1 MKSDNYLEKELT
13 NLLKTDQNIF
23 NFIIECSLDGMWYW
37 DLENPA
43 EEWMNERF
51 WKVLGY
57 DPDEMPHK
65 ASAWQDV
72 IFPEDLQMSFD
83 NAAKHFENPN
93 YPYDQIVR
101 YKHKDGSTVW
111 IRCRG
116 LAIRDE
122 NGKPIRMLGA
132 HHDLTEIKKAEEQH
146 KQALVKLKESETRLQ
161 ALSDATNEALFFSK
175 KGICIDANKAAEKM
189 FGYTH
194 EEFIGI
200 FGTDVIAP
208 ESKEMVRKNMLSG
221 YEKPYEVI
229 GLRKDGSTFYA
240 EIHGR
245 MAEYE
250 GKSMRITAMRDISF
264 QKHAELKQKHS
275 EATAKEVELLNK
287 AILTTSP
294 DLIWLKDIDGVYLK
308 CNKRFEEFYGHPE
321 NIIVGKTDYDF
332 VDKQLA
338 DFFRKRDKIALES
351 GKPVTNEETVTF
363 ASDGHTEILETIKPP
378 IYDYENKL
386 VGVLGV
392 ARDITSHIQHQ
403 NELIAAQKKAEES
416 DRLKT
421 EFLNNMSHEVRT
433 PMNGIVGF
441 SQLLLMEGIS
451 AERRKNYSLLI
462 QNNSQQLLKVIDD
475 ILEMSS
481 LRTKQ
486 IETTSEAFNL
496 NSLLTELFA
505 EFNILSK
512 ERKVPIYIK
521 KGLRNIDSNIYS
533 DHSKLKKILYN
544 LLENSLKFTNDGHIE
559 IGYTV
564 EGSEL
569 KLYVEDTGIG
579 ISSENKKYIFERF
592 SQEEKDL
599 AKKYG
604 GLGLGLSISKENANL
619 LGGTISFESEKGVG
633 STFTVTI
640 PFKPVNPINESENNQ
655 PQLSILLAEDEEIN
669 VLLIDSILEQGLK
682 EPYKIINVKNGQ
694 EAVEACEKHDIDII
708 LMDIKMPIMNGLT
721 ATKLIK
727 NKYPAIPIIAQTAY
741 SSLDDTQK
749 ALDAGCDSFISKPIN
764 NKELIEIIL
773 KYLA

>member
-1 MKSDNYLEKELT
+1 
-13 NLLKTDQNIF
+13 
-23 NFIIECSLDGMWYW
+23 
-37 DLENPA
+37 
-43 EEWMNERF
+43 
-51 WKVLGY
+51 
-57 DPDEMPHK
+57 MPHK